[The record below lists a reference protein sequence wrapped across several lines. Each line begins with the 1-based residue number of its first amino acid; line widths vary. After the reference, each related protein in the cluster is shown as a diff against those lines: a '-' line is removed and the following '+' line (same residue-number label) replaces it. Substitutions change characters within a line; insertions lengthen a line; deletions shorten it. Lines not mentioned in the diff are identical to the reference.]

1 MKTSIMKYALYL
13 SGVLLFGLGACDDS
27 CQDPCN
33 PECENYDPCCPV
45 KAADA
50 SFTVLQR
57 PVRPREMRHLSFE
70 PIPIDQVVYGYTA
83 LELKAPEGFS
93 DYQYLFIRDG
103 RIVSRP
109 SAADGKPSYYWVVGN
124 AAEPFDLRIRLQVTQ
139 EAAKSCG
146 KDTFDAQEQ
155 VIRVV
160 PFGDN
165 PIFGRYRGNYQPP
178 HALAEDFEVNIEKA
192 NYMDPGDTLWYEDH
206 IKNPIFLHPDCD
218 GMFSKVSESAFMFS
232 SIHNRCCKRTEAIG
246 KLTKPN
252 EIQVLINEQDVPAC
266 ENDYR
271 DPRREKV
278 FYGTRIQ

>member
-1 MKTSIMKYALYL
+1 M
-13 SGVLLFGLGACDDS
+13 
-27 CQDPCN
+27 
-33 PECENYDPCCPV
+33 
-45 KAADA
+45 
-50 SFTVLQR
+50 
-57 PVRPREMRHLSFE
+57 
-70 PIPIDQVVYGYTA
+70 
-83 LELKAPEGFS
+83 
-93 DYQYLFIRDG
+93 
-103 RIVSRP
+103 SRP

-192 NYMDPGDTLWYEDH
+192 NYMDPVDTLWYEDH
-206 IKNPIFLHPDCD
+206 LKPFLVHDQCWKLD
-218 GMFSKVSESAFMFS
+218 SKTIGEAFIS
-232 SIHNRCCKRTEAIG
+232 YANSHICCRKTEVVG
-246 KLTKPN
+246 KLLSAN
-252 EIQVLINEQDVPAC
+252 EIEITINHRDVEPC
-266 ENDYR
+266 ESDIS
-271 DPRREKV
+271 DPRKEKV